1 MRAGTLSW
9 PPALSWSRYL
19 EVLKPRETA
28 LLTFIGAMAGV
39 VAGTPSWG
47 RLLLVTLAVALGS
60 AGVNGLTNYLDR
72 EVDARMERTR
82 DRALPSRAIYP
93 PEKVLPLCGGLVAL
107 ALALAWYLHPWAMA
121 AGLMG
126 IASALVG
133 RKSTFTHLLGGIS
146 GSAPVLVGWLAVSP
160 QVTPLLGL
168 LVLLIMAWVPL
179 HVWSLML
186 AYKEDYLR
194 AGVRVFPLNRGE
206 RQPRMVLTALAV
218 LIYVLSQAIYLVGGL
233 GRVYF
238 IVATGLGWLLV
249 LASYRMLALPNRR
262 GAWRLYRLATFPYLG
277 ILFLTLALES
287 VL

>member
-39 VAGTPSWG
+39 VVGTPSWG
-47 RLLLVTLAVALGS
+47 RLLLVTVAVALGS

-107 ALALAWYLHPWAMA
+107 ALALALYLNPWAMA

-168 LVLLIMAWVPL
+168 MVLLIIAWVPL

-194 AGVRVFPLNRGE
+194 AGVRVFPLSQREGQARG
-206 RQPRMVLTALAV
+206 VLIALAV
-218 LIYVLSQAIYLVGGL
+218 LIYVLSQAIYLVGGF

-249 LASYRMLALPNRR
+249 LASYRMLALPKGR